1 MSNAEVLGRFVW
13 HELLTTDT
21 AAAAA
26 FYPKVLPWR
35 TAPSSMPGYTIW
47 MAGQTQIGGLMA
59 LPAEAGATPPHWL
72 VYVGTPNV
80 DATCSQAQGLGARI
94 VKAPAD
100 IPNVGRF
107 AVLTDP
113 QGATFALF
121 TPAGGPPPG
130 APPAQGG
137 FSWHELATTDV
148 AAALRFYGQL
158 FGWTKG
164 PGHDMGA
171 MGVYQIFQH
180 GGDQVGGIVNVQAP
194 STPPSWLSYVNVA
207 EASRAVAAAKAGG
220 GRLLHG
226 PMEVPGG
233 SWIAMMMD
241 PQGGAFAVQEAPR
254 AASQK
259 PAAAPKPAAAA
270 KLPAA
275 PKPATAPATPAAV
288 KPAPA
293 KPAAATPAAA
303 KPATPAATV
312 AKVAVAAKVA
322 KVVVAA
328 KVAKTAR
335 KAAKKAKKAARKV
348 RRAGRKVARKV
359 RRAGRK
365 TARKAARPGVRRAAR
380 KAARKTARRVRRSA
394 RGAARGVRR
403 AARRVRRAARR
414 RR

>member
-47 MAGQTQIGGLMA
+47 MAGQAQIGGLMA

-80 DATCSQAQGLGARI
+80 DTTCSQAQGLGAHV
-94 VKAPAD
+94 VKPPAD
-100 IPNVGRF
+100 IPSVGRF
-107 AVLTDP
+107 AVLSDP

-121 TPAGGPPPG
+121 TPGAGPPPG

-148 AAALRFYGQL
+148 AGALRFYGQL
-158 FGWTKG
+158 FGWGKG

-171 MGVYQIFQH
+171 MGVYQIFMH
-180 GGDQVGGIVNVQAP
+180 GGSQVGGMCNVQGP
-194 STPPSWLSYVNVA
+194 STAPSWLSYVNVA
-207 EASRAVAAAKAGG
+207 EASRAVAAAKGAG

-259 PAAAPKPAAAA
+259 PAAAAKPAAAPKPAAARPA
-270 KLPAA
+270 AA
-275 PKPATAPATPAAV
+275 PKPAA
-288 KPAPA
+288 APA
-293 KPAAATPAAA
+293 KPAASAPSAPVATAA
-303 KPATPAATV
+303 K
-312 AKVAVAAKVA
+312 AVKT
-322 KVVVAA
+322 VVAA
-328 KVAKTAR
+328 KV
-335 KAAKKAKKAARKV
+335 AKKAKKAARKV
-348 RRAGRKVARKV
+348 RRAGRKAARKV
-359 RRAGRK
+359 RRIGRK

-380 KAARKTARRVRRSA
+380 KVARKTARRVRRGT
-394 RGAARGVRR
+394 RQAARGVRR
-403 AARRVRRAARR
+403 AARRVRRTARR
-414 RR
+414 GR

>member
-47 MAGQTQIGGLMA
+47 MAGQAQIGGLMA

-80 DATCSQAQGLGARI
+80 DTTCSQAQGLGAHV

-107 AVLTDP
+107 AVLSDP

-121 TPAGGPPPG
+121 TPGAGPPPG

-148 AAALRFYGQL
+148 AGALRFYGQL
-158 FGWTKG
+158 FGWGKG

-171 MGVYQIFQH
+171 MGVYQIFMH
-180 GGDQVGGIVNVQAP
+180 GGSQVGGMCNVQGP
-194 STPPSWLSYVNVA
+194 STAPSWLSYVNVA
-207 EASRAVAAAKAGG
+207 EASRAVAAAKGAG

-259 PAAAPKPAAAA
+259 PAAAAKPAAAPKPAAAA
-270 KLPAA
+270 RPAAA
-275 PKPATAPATPAAV
+275 PKPAA
-288 KPAPA
+288 APA
-293 KPAAATPAAA
+293 KPAASAPSAPVATAA
-303 KPATPAATV
+303 K
-312 AKVAVAAKVA
+312 AVKA
-322 KVVVAA
+322 VVAA
-328 KVAKTAR
+328 KV
-335 KAAKKAKKAARKV
+335 AKKAKKAARKV
-348 RRAGRKVARKV
+348 RRAGRKAARKV
-359 RRAGRK
+359 RRIGRK

-380 KAARKTARRVRRSA
+380 KVARKTARRVRRGT
-394 RGAARGVRR
+394 RQAARGVRR
-403 AARRVRRAARR
+403 AARRVRRTARR
-414 RR
+414 GR

>member
-80 DATCSQAQGLGARI
+80 DATCSQAQGLGARV
-94 VKAPAD
+94 VKPPAD

-107 AVLTDP
+107 AVLSDP

-121 TPAGGPPPG
+121 TPGSGPPPG
-130 APPAQGG
+130 APPAQGA

-148 AAALRFYGQL
+148 AAALLFYGQL

-180 GGDQVGGIVNVQAP
+180 GSSQVGGMCNVQGP
-194 STPPSWLSYVNVA
+194 STAPSWLSYVSVA
-207 EASRAVAAAKAGG
+207 DASRAVAAAKAGG

-254 AASQK
+254 TASQK

-270 KLPAA
+270 KPPAA
-275 PKPATAPATPAAV
+275 QKPAAT
-288 KPAPA
+288 PA
-293 KPAAATPAAA
+293 KPAAATPSTAATAAA
-303 KPATPAATV
+303 KV
-312 AKVAVAAKVA
+312 AKVA

-328 KVAKTAR
+328 KVAK
-335 KAAKKAKKAARKV
+335 KAKKAARKA
-348 RRAGRKVARKV
+348 RKAGRKVARQV

-365 TARKAARPGVRRAAR
+365 TPRKAARPGVRRAAR
-380 KAARKTARRVRRSA
+380 KAARKTARRVRRST
-394 RGAARGVRR
+394 RGAARGLRR

>member
-21 AAAAA
+21 AGAAA

-59 LPAEAGATPPHWL
+59 LPAEAGSTPPHWL
-72 VYVGTPNV
+72 IYVGTPNV
-80 DATCSQAQGLGARI
+80 DATCSQAQGLGARV
-94 VKAPAD
+94 VKPPGD

-107 AVLTDP
+107 AVLSDP
-113 QGATFALF
+113 QGATFAVF
-121 TPAGGPPPG
+121 TPGGGPPPG
-130 APPAQGG
+130 AAPSQGG

-158 FGWTKG
+158 FGWSKG

-171 MGVYQIFQH
+171 MGVYQIFQQ
-180 GGDQVGGIVNVQAP
+180 GGTQLGGMCNVQGP
-194 STPPSWLSYVNVA
+194 STAPSWLSYVHVA
-207 EASRAVAAAKAGG
+207 DSGRAVAAAKSGG

-254 AASQK
+254 AAAQKPASAPKPAAAAK
-259 PAAAPKPAAAA
+259 PAAAPKPAPA
-270 KLPAA
+270 KA
-275 PKPATAPATPAAV
+275 
-288 KPAPA
+288 PAPA
-293 KPAAATPAAA
+293 AAAAAPAAKAA
-303 KPATPAATV
+303 KV
-312 AKVAVAAKVA
+312 VAVARVA
-322 KVVVAA
+322 
-328 KVAKTAR
+328 R
-335 KAAKKAKKAARKV
+335 AAKKGKKVARKV

-365 TARKAARPGVRRAAR
+365 VARKAKRPAVRRAAR
-380 KAARKTARRVRRSA
+380 KAARKTARRVRRTA
-394 RGAARGVRR
+394 RQGARGVRR

>member
-121 TPAGGPPPG
+121 TPGAGPPPG

-380 KAARKTARRVRRSA
+380 KTARKTARRVRRSA

>member
-80 DATCSQAQGLGARI
+80 DATCSQAQGLGARV
-94 VKAPAD
+94 VKPPAD

-107 AVLTDP
+107 AVLSDP

-121 TPAGGPPPG
+121 TPGSGPPPG
-130 APPAQGG
+130 APPAQGA

-148 AAALRFYGQL
+148 AAALLFYGQL

-164 PGHDMGA
+164 PGHDLGA

-180 GGDQVGGIVNVQAP
+180 GSSQVGGMCNVQGP
-194 STPPSWLSYVNVA
+194 STAPSWLSYVSVA
-207 EASRAVAAAKAGG
+207 DASRAVAAAKAGG

-254 AASQK
+254 TASQK

-270 KLPAA
+270 KPPAA
-275 PKPATAPATPAAV
+275 QKPAAT
-288 KPAPA
+288 PA
-293 KPAAATPAAA
+293 KPAAATPSTAATAAA
-303 KPATPAATV
+303 KV
-312 AKVAVAAKVA
+312 AKVA

-328 KVAKTAR
+328 KVAK
-335 KAAKKAKKAARKV
+335 KAKKAARKA
-348 RRAGRKVARKV
+348 RKAGRKVARQV

-365 TARKAARPGVRRAAR
+365 TPRKAARPGVRRAAR
-380 KAARKTARRVRRSA
+380 KAARKTARRVRRST
-394 RGAARGVRR
+394 RGAARGLRR

>member
-121 TPAGGPPPG
+121 TPGAGPPPG

-275 PKPATAPATPAAV
+275 PKPATAPATPAA
-288 KPAPA
+288 
-293 KPAAATPAAA
+293 A

>member
-21 AAAAA
+21 AGAAA

-80 DATCSQAQGLGARI
+80 DTTCSQAQGLGARV

-107 AVLTDP
+107 AVLSDP

-121 TPAGGPPPG
+121 TPGSGPPPG
-130 APPAQGG
+130 APPAQGA

-148 AAALRFYGQL
+148 AGALRFYGQL
-158 FGWTKG
+158 FGWSKG

-180 GGDQVGGIVNVQAP
+180 GGSGVGGMCNVQGP
-194 STPPSWLSYVNVA
+194 STAPSWLSYVNVA
-207 EASRAVAAAKAGG
+207 DSDRAVAAAKAAG

-259 PAAAPKPAAAA
+259 PAAAPKPAAV
-270 KLPAA
+270 
-275 PKPATAPATPAAV
+275 PKPAAAV
-288 KPAPA
+288 KPPKPAAAPT
-293 KPAAATPAAA
+293 KPAAATPSARLVTA
-303 KPATPAATV
+303 
-312 AKVAVAAKVA
+312 A

-328 KVAKTAR
+328 KVAK
-335 KAAKKAKKAARKV
+335 KAKKAAKKV
-348 RRAGRKVARKV
+348 RRAGKKAARKV

-365 TARKAARPGVRRAAR
+365 TARKAARPGVRRAVR
-380 KAARKTARRVRRSA
+380 KAARKTARRVRRTA

-403 AARRVRRAARR
+403 AARRVRRAVRR